1 LRGDLTNVV
10 GYWYTGVTPNER
22 DKMFNFE
29 NAINWDK
36 VDEIL
41 ANPETPENKAVL
53 DIINKIK

>member
-1 LRGDLTNVV
+1 
-10 GYWYTGVTPNER
+10 
-22 DKMFNFE
+22 MFGFE

-41 ANPETPENKAVL
+41 VNPETPENKAIL

>member
-1 LRGDLTNVV
+1 
-10 GYWYTGVTPNER
+10 
-22 DKMFNFE
+22 MFNFE